1 MAAIHPTESP
11 PRKQTPSRTNSTTRL
26 VHDAV
31 HTTKHTTKFGG
42 THIAR
47 LLLMLPFVLSA
58 FMPALQRLYILHPP
72 TFSSPV
78 SLFDTGIGTD
88 LHALTCLMGILTLVW
103 SQMLEARRRQ
113 KPRHEVLISQKA
125 DGMTAEQA
133 GDAGYTATQM
143 EQAGYDK
150 VDIGATLT
158 GRKMGGMTA
167 PEASAAGYTP
177 AQMQQAG
184 YTPDDIGGGLA
195 DQKSGGM
202 TDSQAS
208 AAGFT
213 PAQREAAGYT
223 PAPASDQ
230 KQTSRWRSMLGGS
243 TAKDAR
249 SIKGWSRFDCIEAAC
264 VCVTGAVGLLLTK
277 SDLTLAYRLAFAI
290 ACLPICVVIIV
301 IIKRMV
307 HAVVYTQGN
316 SFPSWVTSTA
326 TPVLSKALLLEIV
339 LLIMWVHASMY
350 APYPKPQ
357 LEWALSVMLG
367 TGNNSEILCDNEA
380 AFWSS
385 FSLPF
390 AWGAYQEPLECDE
403 PTCGYTAWR
412 DLCQA
417 RRLAPLADHTK
428 RIVWYLFWTVPILLL
443 LMINLVGNGRIARGS
458 QGDLNLKG
466 LLAPHILLTLG
477 LGFCALSVGIYY
489 AATFLVHV
497 PQLMSGQAPS
507 DPRVCLHA
515 STCAQLFNAL
525 YLGVAAFALLPI
537 DTLGRFL
544 KQRRHSSRSYFLSYK
559 QNDQNDGAVQMLY
572 SLLPKGSSWLDKHAK
587 DRSKTGMV
595 DGVTNCDVF
604 VAVLSPKYLSSP
616 FCCLEMHTA
625 LSEGKPILVVFNQSK
640 FRVQDAL
647 GWIPPEL
654 GMLKSNELLPIQE
667 DIQMATTCVARIEA
681 ADIKPLNAAHSVP
694 NLPKNSTC
702 GWTTAD
708 ELQFLTNEEI
718 LGIRALLAGQQ
729 FSFGSQEEP
738 GPYAA

>member
-1 MAAIHPTESP
+1 MAAVCPTDSP
-11 PRKQTPSRTNSTTRL
+11 PRKQTPSRTNSATRL
-26 VHDAV
+26 VYDAV
-31 HTTKHTTKFGG
+31 HTTTKFSA

-78 SLFDTGIGTD
+78 SLFDTGVGAD
-88 LHALTCLMGILTLVW
+88 LHALTYVMGILTLVW

-113 KPRHEVLISQKA
+113 KSGHAVLISQKA
-125 DGMTAEQA
+125 DGMTAEQMA
-133 GDAGYTATQM
+133 DGM
-143 EQAGYDK
+143 EN
-150 VDIGATLT
+150 
-158 GRKMGGMTA
+158 
-167 PEASAAGYTP
+167 
-177 AQMQQAG
+177 
-184 YTPDDIGGGLA
+184 
-195 DQKSGGM
+195 
-202 TDSQAS
+202 SQAS
-208 AAGFT
+208 ATGFT
-213 PAQREAAGYT
+213 PAQRGAAGYT

-230 KQTSRWRSMLGGS
+230 KQTSRWGSMLGRC

-249 SIKGWSRFDCIEAAC
+249 SIKGWSRFDCVEAAC
-264 VCVTGAVGLLLTK
+264 FCVTGAVGFLLTK
-277 SDLTLAYRLAFAI
+277 SDFTLAYRLAFAI
-290 ACLPICVVIIV
+290 AWPPICVVVIV

-326 TPVLSKALLLEIV
+326 TPVLSKALLFEIV
-339 LLIMWVHASMY
+339 ALIMWVHASMY

-357 LEWALSVMLG
+357 LEWAFSVMLG

-390 AWGAYQEPLECDE
+390 EWGSFQEPLECDE
-403 PTCGYTAWR
+403 PTCGYTTWR

-417 RRLAPLADHTK
+417 RRLAPLADHAK
-428 RIVWYLFWTVPILLL
+428 RTVWYICWTVPILLL

-458 QGDLNLKG
+458 QGELNLKG
-466 LLAPHILLTLG
+466 LLAPHILLILG

-489 AATFLVHV
+489 SATFLIHV

-507 DPRVCLHA
+507 DPRVCLNS
-515 STCAQLFNAL
+515 STCGHLFTAL

-537 DTLGRFL
+537 DTLDRFL
-544 KQRRHSSRSYFLSYK
+544 KQRRHSSRSYFISYK

-572 SLLPKGSSWLDKHAK
+572 SLLPKDLSWLDKYAE
-587 DRSKTGMV
+587 DRSAEGMV
-595 DGVTNCDVF
+595 DGVTKSDVF
-604 VAVLSPKYLSSP
+604 VAVLSPKYFSSD

-625 LSEGKPILVVFNQSK
+625 LSKRKPILAVFNQSK

-681 ADIKPLNAAHSVP
+681 ADIKPPNAAHSVP
-694 NLPKNSTC
+694 NLPKNSN
-702 GWTTAD
+702 WATAD
-708 ELQFLTNEEI
+708 ELQLLTKEEI

-729 FSFGSQEEP
+729 FSFGSEEDTQNTTHLESLES
-738 GPYAA
+738 

>member
-78 SLFDTGIGTD
+78 SLFDTGVGAD
-88 LHALTCLMGILTLVW
+88 LHALTYVMGILTLLW

-113 KPRHEVLISQKA
+113 KLRHGIKA
-125 DGMTAEQA
+125 
-133 GDAGYTATQM
+133 
-143 EQAGYDK
+143 
-150 VDIGATLT
+150 
-158 GRKMGGMTA
+158 
-167 PEASAAGYTP
+167 
-177 AQMQQAG
+177 
-184 YTPDDIGGGLA
+184 
-195 DQKSGGM
+195 
-202 TDSQAS
+202 
-208 AAGFT
+208 
-213 PAQREAAGYT
+213 
-223 PAPASDQ
+223 
-230 KQTSRWRSMLGGS
+230 
-243 TAKDAR
+243 
-249 SIKGWSRFDCIEAAC
+249 WSRFDCVEAAC
-264 VCVTGAVGLLLTK
+264 FCVTGAVNFLLTK
-277 SDLTLAYRLAFAI
+277 IDMTLAYRLAFMI
-290 ACLPICVVIIV
+290 AWLPVCVVIIV
-301 IIKRMV
+301 IFKRMV
-307 HAVVYTQGN
+307 HAVVYTQGD

-390 AWGAYQEPLECDE
+390 EWDYYQEPLECDE
-403 PTCGYTAWR
+403 PTCGYTTWR

-417 RRLAPLADHTK
+417 RRLAPLADQIHRT
-428 RIVWYLFWTVPILLL
+428 VWYLFWTVPILLL
-443 LMINLVGNGRIARGS
+443 LLINLVGNGRIARGS
-458 QGDLNLKG
+458 QGELNLKG

-507 DPRVCLHA
+507 DPRVCLHS
-515 STCAQLFNAL
+515 STCAQLWNAL

-559 QNDQNDGAVQMLY
+559 QDDQNDGAVQMLY

-654 GMLKSNELLPIQE
+654 SMLKSDELLPIQE

-694 NLPKNSTC
+694 NLPENST
-702 GWTTAD
+702 WTTAD

-738 GPYAA
+738 APYAA